1 MKKTYTYILTDNERN
16 QLTALVRSSKTSAD
30 KLKRAQLILKAE
42 AAPSGPGLH
51 DYEVAQALGRGRVTV
66 ERIRKRVCDEGPLAC
81 LLPKKRD
88 RVYKRIMDGAAEAKL
103 VSLVCAAPP
112 DGYGRWSLKLSA
124 QRMVALEYVPH
135 ISDEAIRLTLKK
147 MSLSLG

>member
-1 MKKTYTYILTDNERN
+1 MKKIYSYVLTQEERD
-16 QLTALVRSSKTSAD
+16 QLTSLVRSNKTSAD

-42 AAPSGPGLH
+42 ATPSGPGLC
-51 DYEVAQALGRGRVTV
+51 DVEVAAALGRGRATV

-88 RVYKRIMDGAAEAKL
+88 RVYPRILDGRGEAQL
-103 VSLVCAAPP
+103 VALTCSDPP
-112 DGYGRWSLKLSA
+112 EGYGRWSLSLLA
-124 QRMVALEYVPH
+124 ERMVALEYVPH
-135 ISDEAIRLTLKK
+135 IGNETVRRALKK